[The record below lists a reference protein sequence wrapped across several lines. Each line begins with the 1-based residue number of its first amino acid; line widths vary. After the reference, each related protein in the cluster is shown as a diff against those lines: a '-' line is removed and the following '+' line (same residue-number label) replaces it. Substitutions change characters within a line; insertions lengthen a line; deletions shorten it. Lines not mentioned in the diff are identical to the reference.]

1 VGRKVIRKRKTDYG
15 TVILHGLLV
24 TSLVVAIV
32 TGLRIATET
41 PAHDW
46 TGIFD
51 FVLPKATVW
60 SGHIDAAVVLI
71 AVSVA
76 YAVYVWRAGLVRRI
90 RLDRVRLQGLL
101 GRSAARWGTIN
112 VVLYWVFYS
121 TMLMQLVTG
130 VLLYLGQSSSF
141 TVWLHWLGM
150 WIILGYAALHV
161 TSHWKLGGTAQLLRI
176 VRPARLV
183 PPPPPFDPA
192 EVLALLDEQANPPL
206 APHGDVEHAKRRPA
220 ASGTAQRHHPAA
232 QRGRPKAPRQRGPV
246 IQANPFVVASATAI
260 VGVAFLMAIERQAVD
275 TLHIRR
281 IGATDIPV
289 IDGETSD
296 PIWRKV
302 PPIVVVTEQG
312 GNFDSKGET
321 TISIR
326 AVHDGVWAYFLF
338 IWDDPTR
345 SLKQLPL
352 RKSADGW
359 HLLHDG
365 YEAGD
370 EHAYSEDKFSVLLT
384 KLDAVLAGDLTFH
397 AGAAPA
403 AGKPRTL
410 SGRGLHYTMTEGVFA
425 DVWQWKAT
433 STSPSL
439 FMDDD
444 HFGPPMAATP
454 AQANGM
460 APYRGGFAPDP
471 GTSNYED
478 NFPPRAPW
486 DYAKTV
492 VPRRLPKDLSAT
504 MAALGY
510 IDLDPDHG
518 ESEGARWYMMEDE
531 SVPYSPELDR
541 QIPEGAIIPGIILS
555 GKYSGDRADVR
566 CGARWAA
573 GRWSLEVVRRLE
585 VQSPYDVSISTGTF
599 MRVAAFDH
607 AQIRHTRH
615 VRPIRLEVE

>member
-1 VGRKVIRKRKTDYG
+1 
-15 TVILHGLLV
+15 VILHGLLV
-24 TSLVVAIV
+24 ASLAVAIV
-32 TGLRIATET
+32 TGLRIAAET
-41 PAHDW
+41 PAHGW

-60 SGHIDAAVVLI
+60 AGHVNAAMLLI
-71 AVSVA
+71 AVSIA
-76 YAVYVWRAGLVRRI
+76 YAVYVLRAGLVRRI

-112 VVLYWVFYS
+112 VVLYWMFYS
-121 TMLMQLVTG
+121 AMLMQLVTG
-130 VLLYLGQSSSF
+130 VLLYLGQSSSS

-150 WIILGYAALHV
+150 WTIVGYAALHV
-161 TSHWKLGGTAQLLRI
+161 TSQWKVGGTAQLLRI
-176 VRPARLV
+176 VRPSRLS

-192 EVLALLDEQANPPL
+192 DVLALLDERANPPL
-206 APHGDVEHAKRRPA
+206 APHVDQAKRRPA
-220 ASGTAQRHHPAA
+220 APSASGTTQRHDPAA
-232 QRGRPKAPRQRGPV
+232 PPGRPSAPRQRGPV

-260 VGVAFLMAIERQAVD
+260 VGVAFLMAIERQATD
-275 TLHIRR
+275 TLHIHR

-302 PPIVVVTEQG
+302 APIRIVTEQG
-312 GNFDSKGET
+312 GNFDGKGET
-321 TISIR
+321 TISIQ
-326 AVHDGVWAYFLF
+326 AVHDGTWAYFLF

-352 RKSADGW
+352 RKSSDGW

-365 YEAGD
+365 YETSD
-370 EHAYSEDKFSVLLT
+370 EHAYNEDKFSVLLT

-397 AGAAPA
+397 AGATPA

-410 SGRGLHYTMTEGVFA
+410 SGRGLHYTTAEGVFA

-433 STSPSL
+433 STSPSQ
-439 FMDDD
+439 FMDDN
-444 HFGPPMAATP
+444 HFGPPAAATS
-454 AQANGM
+454 AQAEGM
-460 APYRGGFAPDP
+460 MPYRGGFAADP
-471 GTSNYED
+471 GTSNYQD
-478 NFPPRAPW
+478 NFMPRPPW
-486 DYAKTV
+486 DYGKTL
-492 VPRRLPKDLSAT
+492 VPRRLPKDLSAS

-518 ESEGARWYMMEDE
+518 ESEGARWYMTEDE

-541 QIPEGAIIPGIILS
+541 QIPEGAIIPGVVLS
-555 GKYSGDRADVR
+555 GQYSGDRADVR

-585 VQSPYDVSISTGTF
+585 VQSPYDVAIARGTF